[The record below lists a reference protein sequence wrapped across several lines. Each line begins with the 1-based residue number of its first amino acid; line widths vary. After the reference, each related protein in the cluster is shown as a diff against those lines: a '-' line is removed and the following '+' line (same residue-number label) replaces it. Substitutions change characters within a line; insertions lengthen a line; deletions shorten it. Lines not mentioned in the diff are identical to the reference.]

1 LGKQIATRAQRILVD
16 AEELVGL
23 ARNAQECVYR

>member
-1 LGKQIATRAQRILVD
+1 MLTLLGKEIATRAQRLLVD

-23 ARNAQECVYR
+23 ARNLQI